1 VAPMATDKATVPDGS
16 VDAGLAP
23 KSLRGGG
30 TGSGRPCLCC
40 ASPEVRELD
49 KLIVLGRQPKELA
62 SRFGVSRQSIAW
74 HRAHHLPL
82 ATRDAGLQTVA
93 AVEASHGASLVD
105 DAHSLL
111 ERARTILGTAE
122 GSGQLDTALRAIRE
136 SGRLLE
142 LIGKLRGEISNDT
155 TINLVAAPIV
165 LELQQAVMLGLA
177 SFPEAKASVLREIAR
192 LSGRDDR
199 LTIEHQAT

>member
-1 VAPMATDKATVPDGS
+1 MVMATDKTAVRAGS
-16 VDAGLAP
+16 VDASLAP

-40 ASPEVRELD
+40 ASPEVKELD
-49 KLIVLGRQPKELA
+49 RLIVLGRQPKELA
-62 SRFGVSRQSIAW
+62 SRFQVSRQSIAW

-82 ATRDAGLQTVA
+82 ATRDAGAQAVA

-142 LIGKLRGEISNDT
+142 LIGKLRGEIDDST
-155 TINLVAAPIV
+155 TVNVIAAPI
-165 LELQQAVMLGLA
+165 LTELQQAVMIGLA
-177 SFPEAKASVLREIAR
+177 NFPEARASVLRELSR
-192 LSGRDDR
+192 LSGREP
-199 LTIEHQAT
+199 LMIEGSAG